1 MEYRRFL
8 ARNNLLGYP
17 AIRSLQ
23 LFREINS
30 VDTSIPDQYPAL
42 FTGLGTFEGEY
53 TIKLKPNA
61 QPVSLV
67 TPRKVPLPLRK
78 KVQEELQRMEE
89 LGVISPVEEPT
100 PWCAGMVVVPK
111 ESGSVRI
118 CVDLKPLNESVLR
131 EVHPL
136 PKVDTTLAQLA
147 GARVFSKLDANSGFW
162 QIPLDKQSR
171 LLTTFI
177 TPFGRFCF
185 SKLPFGISSAPEH
198 FQRHMNDILQG
209 LSGIVCHI
217 DDVLVFGKDKEEH
230 DARLHAAL
238 ERIQAAGLTLN
249 REKCRF
255 HESRV
260 TFLGHVIDCSGIS
273 PDPRKTIAIS
283 EMREPSS
290 VTELRR
296 FMGMV
301 NQMNKFSPN
310 IANLSQPL
318 RELLSTKRMWV
329 WTPRHKEAFQKLK
342 EEVTSPRV
350 LALYDVEAETKISA
364 DASAYGLGAVLLQ
377 RHGDDWKPVAF
388 ASRALTETET
398 RCAQIEKEALALTWA
413 CEKFSE

>member
-1 MEYRRFL
+1 M
-8 ARNNLLGYP
+8 
-17 AIRSLQ
+17 
-23 LFREINS
+23 
-30 VDTSIPDQYPAL
+30 
-42 FTGLGTFEGEY
+42 
-53 TIKLKPNA
+53 
-61 QPVSLV
+61 
-67 TPRKVPLPLRK
+67 
-78 KVQEELQRMEE
+78 
-89 LGVISPVEEPT
+89 EEPT
-100 PWCAGMVVVPK
+100 HFALVWWSCQK

-238 ERIQAAGLTLN
+238 KRIQAAGLTLN
-249 REKCRF
+249 REKCIF
-255 HESRV
+255 HESHV
-260 TFLGHVIDCSGIS
+260 TFLGHVIDCSSIS

-290 VTELRR
+290 VTDLRR

-310 IANLSQPL
+310 IDNLSQPL

-342 EEVTSPRV
+342 EETTSPRV
-350 LALYDVEAETKISA
+350 LTLYDVEAETKISA
-364 DASAYGLGAVLLQ
+364 DASAIVY
-377 RHGDDWKPVAF
+377 
-388 ASRALTETET
+388 
-398 RCAQIEKEALALTWA
+398 I
-413 CEKFSE
+413 